1 MKNKPEFTLPA
12 YQWWIIIALV
22 AGFYLLLLSGCQ
34 VCADCQCRTYSTQP
48 GADPVTS
55 EFEVCGRDDIRD
67 TRGVSKQTVTVGGK
81 TYTSTTDCD
90 CRYK

>member
-1 MKNKPEFTLPA
+1 MKKSLLCSLGA
-12 YQWWIIIALV
+12 
-22 AGFYLLLLSGCQ
+22 LLLVLSLLCSGCQ
-34 VCADCQCRTYSTQP
+34 VCADCQCQTYSTQP